1 MVLEGREFEDLAG
14 CLAGDWMSDSA
25 ELLLLRVAC
34 LAGVVGAVSGGRL
47 DWEEVF

>member
-25 ELLLLRVAC
+25 ELLLRVAC
-34 LAGVVGAVSGGRL
+34 LAGVVGAVSGDRL
-47 DWEEVF
+47 SW